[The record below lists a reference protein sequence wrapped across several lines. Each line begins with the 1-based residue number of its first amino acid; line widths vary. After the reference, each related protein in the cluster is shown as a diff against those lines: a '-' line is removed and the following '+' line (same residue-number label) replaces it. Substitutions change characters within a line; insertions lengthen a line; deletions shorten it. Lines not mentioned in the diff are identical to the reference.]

1 MTLGPVMLNIE
12 GCELTD
18 EDRRRLTHPQ
28 TGGIVL
34 FSRNY
39 RNPDQLAELCR
50 EIHALRDP
58 PLVISVDHEGGRV
71 QRFRDGFQALPAMGR
86 LGDLYDQEPEEA
98 IRLAE
103 LFAWI
108 MAAELRHYGVDLSFA
123 PVLDVG
129 GPHSSVIGDRA
140 FHRDPEAICRL
151 ANAWIRGM
159 RAAGMEAV
167 GKHFPGHGTVAGD
180 SHHVMP
186 FDNREFSE
194 IENLDLVPFRRVI
207 DTHLAGI
214 MMAHVIYDRVDAQPA
229 GYSRYWIET
238 VLRGQLEFD
247 GIVFS
252 DDLNMAGAE
261 SVGGFAAR
269 GQRALAAGC
278 DILLV
283 CNNAKG
289 ADDVL
294 ESLGDYSNPTTQLR
308 MVRLHGEKREDD
320 LLSGPRWQAACDEL
334 ERFHQRRGLSDGEDL
349 FE

>member
-1 MTLGPVMLNIE
+1 MSLGPVMLDIE

-18 EDRRRLTHPQ
+18 EDRRRLRHPQ

-34 FSRNY
+34 FTRNY
-39 RNPDQLAELCR
+39 RDTDQLAELCR
-50 EIHALRDP
+50 EIHQLRDP
-58 PLVISVDHEGGRV
+58 PLLIAVDHEGGRV

-86 LGDLYDQEPEEA
+86 LGDLYDQDPDEA

-108 MAAELRHYGVDLSFA
+108 MAAELRQHGVDLSFA

-140 FHRDPEAICRL
+140 FHRSPEAISHL
-151 ANAWIRGM
+151 ANAWVRGM

-186 FDNREFSE
+186 FDNRKFSE
-194 IENLDLVPFRRVI
+194 IEALDLVPFRRVI
-207 DTHLAGI
+207 STHLAGI
-214 MMAHVIYDRVDAQPA
+214 MMAHVIYDRVDDQPA

-238 VLRGQLEFD
+238 VLRGHLRFD

-283 CNNAKG
+283 CNNADG
-289 ADDVL
+289 ADEVI
-294 ESLGDYSNPTTQLR
+294 ESLRDYSNPTSQLR
-308 MVRLHGEKREDD
+308 MVRMHGEKGEDD
-320 LLSGPRWQAACDEL
+320 LCSGSRWRQACAEL
-334 ERFHQRRGLSDGEDL
+334 DRFHRRRGLADEGDL